1 MGGITFVDTSVEPE
15 SHTTILKNLSQAEAL
30 NQLALDASALV
41 GQNLIQSQVQ
51 NQSSGSFSISD
62 FLVPGLQSKA
72 WEDWQVADEL
82 NPFATGMD
90 SQDFTTDLAAL
101 PFQFGLD
108 GMWDTTT
115 AAGLPADQAYDEFV
129 FDLTPSNFASP
140 ETVNVADLIVGPNS
154 MAPSVSPQELA
165 ISSMPTDYNYE
176 DLALANFYG
185 FTEHDSVVSDSDLG
199 SDLSEVDSSSDEED
213 DDDESED
220 EEEEDEIEVLAKAHD
235 QICPKQTGP
244 TEQNVVDV
252 VESAAGQGHLSV
264 EDLDVAI
271 SMSLTTKDSRE
282 SVAPQQQ
289 QEQEQ
294 RPRTE
299 SPNKRFMEET
309 LVARI
314 NNDLG
319 PEHMA
324 GLFKILKGTVGQD
337 DNDEDED
344 EEMEVDL
351 SRLDEA
357 TLVELYQYVETCC
370 MQTIKS
376 IFTAKEQECKRAAT
390 AAAKAQQESL
400 ERARYLETRTPELS
414 PSHSYSSASP
424 SPPHPSFSSYNLNGC
439 GSSNNKKRTATT
451 STLGTNYYERSGVE
465 ERTEALWMAAQ
476 HKSKR
481 KRMINNSPACM
492 GGGGT
497 GKGRRIQK
505 SFEQVQE
512 DQDEDMEIGEDDE
525 IDVVGI

>member
-1 MGGITFVDTSVEPE
+1 ITLVDTSVEPE
-15 SHTTILKNLSQAEAL
+15 SHTTILKNLSHAEAL

-41 GQNLIQSQVQ
+41 GQNLVQSQVQ
-51 NQSSGSFSISD
+51 NQSGGSFSISD

-90 SQDFTTDLAAL
+90 SQDFTTGLTAL

-108 GMWDTTT
+108 SMWDTTT

-129 FDLTPSNFASP
+129 FDLAPSNFASP

-154 MAPSVSPQELA
+154 MASSVSPQELA
-165 ISSMPTDYNYE
+165 ISSMPINYNNYE

-185 FTEHDSVVSDSDLG
+185 FTDHDSAVSDSDLG
-199 SDLSEVDSSSDEED
+199 SDLSEVDSSSDEEED
-213 DDDESED
+213 DDDDDGEDED
-220 EEEEDEIEVLAKAHD
+220 EEDEEDEVLAKVQD
-235 QICPKQTGP
+235 QICPKQTDS
-244 TEQNVVDV
+244 TEQNVSDV

-264 EDLDVAI
+264 EDLNIAI
-271 SMSLTTKDSRE
+271 AMSLTTKDSSE
-282 SVAPQQQ
+282 FVAPQQQ
-289 QEQEQ
+289 QQQ
-294 RPRTE
+294 PRTE
-299 SPNKRFMEET
+299 DPNKRLMEET

-324 GLFKILKGTVGQD
+324 GLFKILKGTVSQD
-337 DNDEDED
+337 DNGEDDD

-376 IFTAKEQECKRAAT
+376 IFTAKDQERKRAAA

-400 ERARYLETRTPELS
+400 ERTRYFETITPELS

-424 SPPHPSFSSYNLNGC
+424 SPPHPSSSSYNVNGC
-439 GSSNNKKRTATT
+439 GSSNNKKRSAAT
-451 STLGTNYYERSGVE
+451 STLCTNYYERSGVE
-465 ERTEALWMAAQ
+465 EQTEALWMAAQ

-481 KRMINNSPACM
+481 KRMINNSPVCM

>member
-1 MGGITFVDTSVEPE
+1 MGGITLVDNSVEPE
-15 SHTTILKNLSQAEAL
+15 CHTTLLKSLSHAEAL

-41 GQNLIQSQVQ
+41 GQNLTQSQPL
-51 NQSSGSFSISD
+51 NQPAGSFSISD

-72 WEDWQVADEL
+72 WEDWQVTDEL

-90 SQDFTTDLAAL
+90 SQAFTADLTAL

-108 GMWDTTT
+108 SMWDTTNNST
-115 AAGLPADQAYDEFV
+115 LPADQTYDEFV
-129 FDLTPSNFASP
+129 FDLAPSNFASP

-165 ISSMPTDYNYE
+165 MSNMPANYNNYQ
-176 DLALANFYG
+176 DLALANLYG
-185 FTEHDSVVSDSDLG
+185 FTEHESEVSDSNLG
-199 SDLSEVDSSSDEED
+199 SDLSDVDSSSDDEED
-213 DDDESED
+213 DDEED
-220 EEEEDEIEVLAKAHD
+220 EEDQDDDGEEPHQVQAQVSPIESDSTVQSVTD
-235 QICPKQTGP
+235 T
-244 TEQNVVDV
+244 
-252 VESAAGQGHLSV
+252 VESVAELDISSV
-264 EDLDVAI
+264 EDLNVAI
-271 SMSLTTKDSRE
+271 AMSLTTTDSFE
-282 SVAPQQQ
+282 LPAPQQQ
-289 QEQEQ
+289 QQPMVED
-294 RPRTE
+294 
-299 SPNKRFMEET
+299 PNKRLMEET

-324 GLFKILKGTVGQD
+324 GLFKILKGTVSQD
-337 DNDEDED
+337 DAEEDDE

-376 IFTAKEQECKRAAT
+376 IFTAEDQERKRV
-390 AAAKAQQESL
+390 AAAKAQQRLSEK
-400 ERARYLETRTPELS
+400 ARYFEQRTPELS

-424 SPPHPSFSSYNLNGC
+424 SPPHPSSSSYNVNGC
-439 GSSNNKKRTATT
+439 GSSNNKKRSAAT
-451 STLGTNYYERSGVE
+451 STSCTNYYERSGVE
-465 ERTEALWMAAQ
+465 EQTEALWMAAQ

-481 KRMINNSPACM
+481 KRMTNNSPICM

-512 DQDEDMEIGEDDE
+512 DLDEDFEIGEDDE